1 MPPTRL
7 TRIWFGVTALVVLI
21 GLVTQGFV
29 TAGTPGRYASAGAR
43 VANMFAYFTIE
54 SNVLVLLAS
63 AAFVAGARAGG
74 LLRVLWLDAL
84 IGIAVTGV
92 VYHVALSGLA
102 DLSGAALFADVM
114 LHTVSPIIAVLGF
127 LVASPRILRWHT
139 VAWSV
144 CWPLAWLAFT
154 LIRGAQG
161 GFYPYPFVNA
171 AELGYGRVAVNC
183 VLIAV
188 LFVALASVAKVLDG
202 WLTHAPAETRSADR

>member
-7 TRIWFGVTALVVLI
+7 TRAWFAVTGLVVLI
-21 GLVTQGFV
+21 GLVTQAV
-29 TAGTPGRYASAGAR
+29 VSAGTPGRYATAGAR

-54 SNVLVLLAS
+54 SNLLVLLAS
-63 AAFVAGARAGG
+63 VAFVTGARANG

-102 DLSGAALFADVM
+102 ELSGGALFADLM
-114 LHTVSPIIAVLGF
+114 LHTVSPILTVLGF
-127 LVASPRILRWHT
+127 LVAAPRVLRWSA

-171 AELGYGRVAVNC
+171 DQLGYGRVAVNC

-188 LFVALASVAKVLDG
+188 LFVALASAAKVLDG
-202 WLTHAPAETRSADR
+202 WLTHARAGTRSADR

>member
-7 TRIWFGVTALVVLI
+7 TRAWFAVTGLVVLI
-21 GLVTQGFV
+21 GLVTQAV
-29 TAGTPGRYASAGAR
+29 VSAGTPGRYATAGAR

-54 SNVLVLLAS
+54 SNVLVLLTS
-63 AAFVAGARAGG
+63 VVFVAGARAGG
-74 LLRVLWLDAL
+74 LKRVLWLDAL

-102 DLSGAALFADVM
+102 DLSGGALFADLM
-114 LHTVSPIIAVLGF
+114 LHTVSPILAVLGF
-127 LVASPRILRWHT
+127 LIAAPRVLRWPT

-154 LIRGAQG
+154 LVRGARG

-171 AELGYGRVAVNC
+171 DQLGYGRVAVNC

-188 LFVALASVAKVLDG
+188 LFVALASAAKVLDG
-202 WLTHAPAETRSADR
+202 WLTHAPAGTRSADR